1 MKRIKRKKQEG
12 AALLVVLLVV
22 MAITI
27 LSLGFLARSDVELA
41 CGANMI
47 LRTQMDYLAESGLE
61 HAKGLILSPQDVS
74 SQYWTGAL
82 RQQLVAGS
90 ADYYDVVVVRDDP
103 NLCNYFITCDAYR
116 ERNGEEIGRSG
127 LKAEVRLDPC
137 IAFWAGKGTTVWQRI
152 TINGDVY
159 CNGTLTN
166 EGVINGDV
174 FVGVLNGSI
183 AGQQKAVG
191 DLSLEWPEVTVGDF
205 TSRYSVQ
212 PIGSS
217 LSGVTF
223 GPYNPVRVCYNGA
236 GDVELN
242 GNVQIDGMLVVEG
255 DLIIGGAGNVI
266 TAAKNLPA
274 LLTTGDLI
282 IESGGGLNIDGLAI
296 VEGQVRVS
304 GGAGDISIVG
314 GLFSGEGIAE
324 TATDSSPNNNVGVL
338 YNGPTWRPSGGQIN
352 GALEFDGVNDYVQT
366 SDDSDKL
373 QLTGDYTLAVSVKA
387 DVTEKNWA
395 GILSKCNPGGL
406 INHWT
411 LQFDNV
417 SPKKLIMHHPIGS
430 WDTGIRLSDVAGG
443 WHHIRIVRSG
453 DWMTSYLDGTEK
465 HSNTWSEN
473 PGSGEG
479 HLNIGTDRTASSGY
493 VYKGQIDDIRIYDRA
508 PDANEIYPTSGL
520 LGHWKLDEQGGGN
533 ISITASPSKAAIVV
547 WPTGVAEKWGQAG
560 GAFYRSIERK

>member
-41 CGANMI
+41 CGANMV

-74 SQYWTGAL
+74 SEYWTGGV

-127 LKAEVRLDPC
+127 LKAEVRLDPS

-282 IESGGGLNIDGLAI
+282 IESGGRLSIDGLAI
-296 VEGQVRVS
+296 VEGKVRVS

-314 GLFSGEGIAE
+314 GLFSGDGIAE

-387 DVTEKNWA
+387 GVTEKNWA
-395 GILSKCNPGGL
+395 GILSKCNPGGS

-430 WDTGIRLSDVAGG
+430 WDTGIRLGDVAGA